1 MPIDCAL
8 ETMEVV
14 LGDGSGAELS
24 VQAMS
29 PADSH
34 HLLSVDADQ
43 VRVLVL
49 SVLDCAEFNNEVR
62 LSRVFRSVCM

>member
-1 MPIDCAL
+1 
-8 ETMEVV
+8 MEVV

-24 VQAMS
+24 ELSMS

-49 SVLDCAEFNNEVR
+49 SVLDCAEFNHEVR
-62 LSRVFRSVCM
+62 LSRVFRSVCV